1 MLPRSRHVNE
11 IQRLSSRF
19 PVVALLG
26 ARQVGKTTLARQVM
40 HLWAGPT
47 TLFDLE
53 NPIDLARLADPMT
66 ALDPL
71 TGLVVLDEIQRMPDI
86 FSALRVLADRKDG
99 ARFLV
104 LGSAAPSLLRQSAE
118 SLAGRVAY
126 SILPGFGLDEV
137 GSANLDTLWL
147 RGRFPSSFLAATD
160 RDSAEWRR
168 QFVTTF
174 LERDLPQLGVSLAG
188 TTLRRFWTMLAHWH
202 GQVWNASEFARS
214 FGVSEGTIR
223 RYLDLLTAAL
233 VVRQLP
239 AWHENLR
246 KRQVRAP
253 KIYLTDSGL
262 LHTLL
267 GLEDQDSLLS
277 HPRLGASWEGLC
289 LDLVVERLG
298 ARPEEC
304 HFWATHGGAELDL
317 LVIRGRRRLGFEI
330 KRSVVPTVTRSM
342 HSAIDDL
349 GLDELVVVH
358 AGTGD
363 YPLTDTIRAV
373 SLANIWSALPA
384 LD

>member
-1 MLPRSRHVNE
+1 
-11 IQRLSSRF
+11 
-19 PVVALLG
+19 
-26 ARQVGKTTLARQVM
+26 
-40 HLWAGPT
+40 
-47 TLFDLE
+47 
-53 NPIDLARLADPMT
+53 
-66 ALDPL
+66 
-71 TGLVVLDEIQRMPDI
+71 
-86 FSALRVLADRKDG
+86 
-99 ARFLV
+99 
-104 LGSAAPSLLRQSAE
+104 
-118 SLAGRVAY
+118 
-126 SILPGFGLDEV
+126 
-137 GSANLDTLWL
+137 
-147 RGRFPSSFLAATD
+147 
-160 RDSAEWRR
+160 
-168 QFVTTF
+168 
-174 LERDLPQLGVSLAG
+174 
-188 TTLRRFWTMLAHWH
+188 MLAHWH

-277 HPRLGASWEGLC
+277 HPRLG
-289 LDLVVERLG
+289 
-298 ARPEEC
+298 
-304 HFWATHGGAELDL
+304 
-317 LVIRGRRRLGFEI
+317 FES
-330 KRSVVPTVTRSM
+330 KRSVVPKVTRSM

-349 GLDELVVVH
+349 ALDELVVVH